1 MKNYRGTIKYD
12 ISQKWLV
19 QKANNWR
26 YNAYITLFYFTISPF
41 LSSLKDPR
49 LVNFNKLN
57 DLILK
62 LSENLMEKKL
72 LPDYYLL
79 TKK

>member
-49 LVNFNKLN
+49 LVNLNKLN